1 MEIEM
6 TVMLRPSLL
15 AALSLSLLAAG
26 CSSSRFGPTPGPVAA
41 APRGPA
47 VVYNDPADAPLAPA
61 APTSPIRSEPLA
73 PIGGGAPAPGTL
85 APTPGSGAVAA
96 GGQVIDPSYNPP
108 ASTGPV
114 ARLEEPKPAAP
125 TGRLA
130 AVGSWR
136 AKDATGGTCRVQLSS
151 APALD
156 LYKAS
161 ASGCANKDLARLTAW
176 DNRDGEIYLY
186 QAGGTVLAR
195 LRPGGEGYEGLLT
208 KSSASISLGK

>member
-1 MEIEM
+1 M
-6 TVMLRPSLL
+6 TVMLRPGVLT
-15 AALSLSLLAAG
+15 AVSLSLLAAG
-26 CSSSRFGPTPGPVAA
+26 CSSARFGPAPAPMAAVA

-47 VVYNDPADAPLAPA
+47 VVYNDPATAPLAPA
-61 APTSPIRSEPLA
+61 APAAPIRSEPLA
-73 PIGGGAPAPGTL
+73 PIGGTAAAPPAGSTMTGPGA
-85 APTPGSGAVAA
+85 GAVAA
-96 GGQVIDPSYNPP
+96 GGQVIDPSYNPSSSP
-108 ASTGPV
+108 GPV
-114 ARLEEPKPAAP
+114 ARLEEPKPAVPA
-125 TGRLA
+125 GRLA

-161 ASGCANKDLARLTAW
+161 ASGCANKDLSRLTAW

-195 LRPGGEGYEGLLT
+195 LRPGGSGYEGMLT
-208 KSSASISLGK
+208 KSSASLSLSK